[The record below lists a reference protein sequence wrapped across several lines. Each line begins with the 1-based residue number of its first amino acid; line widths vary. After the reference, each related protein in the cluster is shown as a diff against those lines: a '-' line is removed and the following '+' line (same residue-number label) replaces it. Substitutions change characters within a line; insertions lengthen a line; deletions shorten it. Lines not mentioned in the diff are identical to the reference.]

1 MTETLLP
8 ASTATTI
15 IDGFTGVV
23 AANIGVVLGVLGFF
37 LAVSWVTSR
46 LNKAKKGKI

>member
-1 MTETLLP
+1 MENTLFPTTAP
-8 ASTATTI
+8 ATI

-23 AANIGVVLGVLGFF
+23 TANIAVVLGVLGFF